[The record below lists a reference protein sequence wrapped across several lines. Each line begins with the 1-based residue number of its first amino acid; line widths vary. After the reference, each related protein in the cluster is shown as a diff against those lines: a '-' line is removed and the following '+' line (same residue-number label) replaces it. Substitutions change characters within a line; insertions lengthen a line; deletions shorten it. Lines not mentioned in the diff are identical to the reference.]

1 MDRMAKAS
9 QEEFLKRIEQRTGY
23 KYLPIIGPRKA
34 SVLAELIRRVRPKR
48 VLEVGTLIGYSAIV
62 MGKEL
67 EGDAEMI
74 TIEIDEDEAKLAR
87 ENIRA
92 SGIKP
97 RVEVLIGDALELIPK
112 LKGSFDFV
120 FLDAAKDEYLDYLRL
135 VEPKLHKGSMIVADN
150 VRSVT
155 VAPMLYMGEYLKY
168 VRKSGRY
175 ESRLISVGWDGM
187 EVSTKL

>member
-1 MDRMAKAS
+1 MDRMTKAS

-23 KYLPIIGPRKA
+23 RYLPIIGPRKA

-112 LKGSFDFV
+112 LEGSFDFV

-168 VRKSGRY
+168 VRASGRY
-175 ESRLISVGWDGM
+175 ESRLISIGWDGM